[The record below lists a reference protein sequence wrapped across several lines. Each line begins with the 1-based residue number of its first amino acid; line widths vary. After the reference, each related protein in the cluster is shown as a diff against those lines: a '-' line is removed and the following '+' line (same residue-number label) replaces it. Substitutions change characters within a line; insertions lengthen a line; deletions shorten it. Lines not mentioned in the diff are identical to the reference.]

1 MRTNGIA
8 VPVAG
13 ALVAALISVAL
24 AACGSDTTAAPQS
37 VASKAAPAKSGDP
50 GSAERGSAPAS
61 TCETQVQAF
70 VGSLDRL
77 RRRLVAGVTYEQYV
91 SEIEGI
97 RSAYRAVPVEKL
109 DVECLTQ
116 VGGPAESSFNTYIE
130 AGNDW
135 GDCVGTAGCEAA
147 TVEPVL
153 QRRWRLA
160 AKALSEAQAAM

>member
-1 MRTNGIA
+1 
-8 VPVAG
+8 VPIKAITLPALA
-13 ALVAALISVAL
+13 ALVALTL
-24 AACGSDTTAAPQS
+24 AACGSDTT
-37 VASKAAPAKSGDP
+37 
-50 GSAERGSAPAS
+50 SAPPTAAKASPSKPTS
-61 TCETQVQAF
+61 TCETRLSAF

-97 RSAYRAVPVEKL
+97 RSAYRSVPVEKL
-109 DVECLTQ
+109 DVECLTRA
-116 VGGPAESSFNTYIE
+116 GGPAEASFNTYID

-153 QRRWRLA
+153 QRKWRLA
-160 AKALSEAQAAM
+160 AKALGEARTALGG